1 MELNVDKLKE
11 VLNELV
17 SDLNNEC
24 GTSTVC
30 IFEFEDENGDP
41 SQIQL
46 TATNDRIIDDTAGG
60 KYSCIN
66 T

>member
-11 VLNELV
+11 VLSELV
-17 SDLNNEC
+17 NDLDNEC
-24 GTSTVC
+24 ETSTVC
-30 IFEFEDENGDP
+30 IFEFVDENGNP
-41 SQIQL
+41 SQIHL

-60 KYSCIN
+60 KYSGIN